1 MGIPFVGQPGRLNAI
16 TDVAGVEVGQ
26 VTLIDGDGRLI
37 VGQGP
42 VRTGVTVV
50 HPRGKESTEGVFA
63 GWFTLNA
70 SGEMTGTTWLQERGL
85 IEGPIAITNT
95 HSVGVVRDAA
105 VEWMVRKGWTADWHA
120 PVVAE
125 TYDGGLNDINGFH
138 VTPAHALEAMGTA
151 GPGPVEEGAVGG
163 GTGMVCNGFKGG
175 IGTASRRFEVGDREY
190 VLGALV
196 QCNYNWDGDDLR
208 LGGRIVEQLLPVG
221 EHCFTDNAIERHNDW
236 YPYCDSR
243 RQATSSRATRDGS
256 IIVIIATDA
265 PLLPH
270 QLARV
275 AKRPSLALGRLGAVS
290 TAGSGDIFVA
300 FSTAN
305 PGRIDESDFSDVS
318 VYPNNALTA
327 VFTATVHAT
336 EEAIVNAMAAADTMT
351 GAAGFRVREMPED
364 EVRALFREA
373 AD

>member
-1 MGIPFVGQPGRLNAI
+1 
-16 TDVAGVEVGQ
+16 
-26 VTLIDGDGRLI
+26 VTLIQGEGALV

-70 SGEMTGTTWLQERGL
+70 SGEMTGTTWLEERGL

-105 VEWMVRKGWTADWHA
+105 VDWMVRQGWSADWHA

-125 TYDGGLNDINGFH
+125 TYDGALNDINGFH
-138 VTPAHALEAMGTA
+138 VTRAHALEAMRIA
-151 GPGPVEEGAVGG
+151 AAGPVEEGAVGG

-175 IGTASRRFEVGDREY
+175 IGTASRRFA
-190 VLGALV
+190 LGARQYTLGVLV

-208 LGGRIVEQLLPVG
+208 LGGRRVEDLLPVG
-221 EHCFTDNAIERHNDW
+221 EHCFTERALPRHIDG
-236 YPYCDSR
+236 YPYCDALQQETVSH
-243 RQATSSRATRDGS
+243 ATRDGS
-256 IIVIIATDA
+256 IIVIVATDA

-270 QLARV
+270 QLRRV

-305 PGRIDESDFSDVS
+305 GGRIDESALSDVS

-327 VFTATVHAT
+327 VFTATVRAT
-336 EEAIVNAMAAADTMT
+336 EEAIVNAMAAAETMV
-351 GAAGFRVREMPED
+351 GASGFRVAALPE
-364 EVRALFREA
+364 ETVRALFRK
-373 AD
+373 DPD